1 MSVVVT
7 IAFFTIGTGLYTFFK
22 THPAAMDMTMQK
34 TDAIFPFFMMSQLPA
49 GLAGLLIAAVFAAT
63 MSTIASN
70 INSISTAFT
79 VDFWTR
85 FRTTSEAGQVRTARV
100 SGVLA
105 GLIGMCIAIL
115 MAMVDI
121 QSLLDY
127 FNTILG
133 LLSGGI
139 GGLFMMGI
147 FFPRIGSRAA
157 LIGFLCGTATVLWM
171 NFCTPASFLLFG
183 FVSMAVSV
191 IVALILSFV
200 WPQRTE
206 QRGLTWQTLPKE

>member
-1 MSVVVT
+1 MLSAPVT
-7 IAFFTIGTGLYTFFK
+7 SPESPLLPQLRA
-22 THPAAMDMTMQK
+22 HPSHTPSA
-34 TDAIFPFFMMSQLPA
+34 
-49 GLAGLLIAAVFAAT
+49 
-63 MSTIASN
+63 IASN

-79 VDFWTR
+79 VDFWGR
-85 FRTTSEAGQVRTARV
+85 FRKVGEAGKVRTARI
-100 SGVLA
+100 SGVMA
-105 GLIGMCIAIL
+105 GLIGMFISIL

-157 LIGFLCGTATVLWM
+157 LIGFCAGTATVLWM
-171 NFCTPASFLLFG
+171 NFCTPASFSAFMLVG
-183 FVSMAVSV
+183 DAQYV
-191 IVALILSFV
+191 ITSYSLILARRSSSASIST
-200 WPQRTE
+200 QS
-206 QRGLTWQTLPKE
+206 